1 MNSSKLKDIYDFAVE
16 KWGKII
22 IQKIL
27 LGQNFC
33 ASGHNLTNFEKYLPL
48 YNKIKIITLIAPVEK
63 SFCWFLVA
71 VTPLFLS
78 YPRVVSLLPGRKR
91 FRGLGCPPCLKDQIS
106 RSLSPAYFSSFPNLS
121 PFCPW
126 S

>member
-1 MNSSKLKDIYDFAVE
+1 MNSSKLKDIYHFPE
-16 KWGKII
+16 EIWGKII

-48 YNKIKIITLIAPVEK
+48 YNKIKIINLIAPVEK

-71 VTPLFLS
+71 VTPLFLYALQNYGDC
-78 YPRVVSLLPGRKR
+78 YPDLLLIRNR
-91 FRGLGCPPCLKDQIS
+91 L
-106 RSLSPAYFSSFPNLS
+106 
-121 PFCPW
+121 
-126 S
+126 